1 MRPNKITAHN
11 AGWPSQ
17 FRFAV
22 DVFWSGVCEFF
33 RYMRA
38 TAVVCALAL
47 MLMTACSMRHRL
59 VPSAG
64 QNNAPLGSSPAGDF
78 VFGDASR
85 PAVALRINPD
95 GTYSAEHASPIE
107 FWPMIEGNK
116 VYPQR
121 IKPSVEKGHW
131 TWNRTTGALT
141 LVPETTPSPWWPID
155 LLQFDPTH
163 PDHLATGE
171 GVVLARAER

>member
-1 MRPNKITAHN
+1 MPSILPNSPDVKVLRIDKTYCTN
-11 AGWPSQ
+11 Q
-17 FRFAV
+17 FSSVKNLTLAKFVVSRV
-22 DVFWSGVCEFF
+22 TSGQTYC
-33 RYMRA
+33 YMRA

-64 QNNAPLGSSPAGDF
+64 QDNAPLGPSPAGDF

-116 VYPQR
+116 VYPQ
-121 IKPSVEKGHW
+121 
-131 TWNRTTGALT
+131 
-141 LVPETTPSPWWPID
+141 
-155 LLQFDPTH
+155 
-163 PDHLATGE
+163 
-171 GVVLARAER
+171 